1 MSFNFTNTEIRLGII
16 NEPRR
21 NFEKQK
27 MESLQFIADN
37 KFEMDTSTSY
47 EDSDESEYIPDKK
60 LKFCGDDENIDKDV
74 HVRLPTRQPKCFT
87 KNAVM
92 ARQNRLR
99 KKKYVQDLESQV
111 SKLKHE
117 NKSLSSILNNQSK
130 LIVELRR
137 ELKYTKS
144 VLANSS
150 DISKLLRLINNN
162 TGMSVST
169 SLNSSLSLTSNC
181 LSKKEQEHPWAE
193 VTDLDDSLLIP
204 DLGLFYE
211 DFNTDGVGI
220 KGTTAEPRHSSIALK
235 EHNYTTINCHDDD
248 AGVCLHVSKHRVSL
262 EFCSICSNNAADTWS
277 HQEEER

>member
-1 MSFNFTNTEIRLGII
+1 
-16 NEPRR
+16 
-21 NFEKQK
+21 
-27 MESLQFIADN
+27 MESVQILSDN
-37 KFEMDTSTSY
+37 KFEIDTSTSY
-47 EDSDESEYIPDKK
+47 EDSDENEYIPDNKK
-60 LKFCGDDENIDKDV
+60 LKFCEDDQNIDRVTEKDI

-99 KKKYVQDLESQV
+99 KKKYMQDLESQV

-181 LSKKEQEHPWAE
+181 LSKKGTRASVGEA
-193 VTDLDDSLLIP
+193 TDLDDSLLIP

-211 DFNTDGVGI
+211 DFNEAAVGI
-220 KGTTAEPRHSSIALK
+220 KGTITEPRHSNIALK
-235 EHNYTTINCHDDD
+235 EHNYTTLDCHDED

-262 EFCSICSNNAADTWS
+262 EFCSICSNNAVDTWS

>member
-1 MSFNFTNTEIRLGII
+1 
-16 NEPRR
+16 
-21 NFEKQK
+21 
-27 MESLQFIADN
+27 MESLQFITDN

-162 TGMSVST
+162 TGTRTPMGR
-169 SLNSSLSLTSNC
+169 N
-181 LSKKEQEHPWAE
+181 
-193 VTDLDDSLLIP
+193 
-204 DLGLFYE
+204 
-211 DFNTDGVGI
+211 GVGI

-248 AGVCLHVSKHRVSL
+248 AGTTLANRTTKL
-262 EFCSICSNNAADTWS
+262 EDIFYVLLTSFLKKVLKMFGDHIGTTPCNVW
-277 HQEEER
+277 